1 MIRLQASPVDLRIA
15 NALNRDLTMHIVDGA
30 LSSEVVVTGAVFAVA
45 GIGYGLR
52 KIDIDA
58 MPRVAMMSAVF
69 FIASLIHVPVGP
81 SSAHLIVNGLAGL
94 MLGWAVF
101 PAIFIGLLLQAVFF
115 GFGGITVLGVN
126 TINIALPAV
135 LMWWL
140 VSPFLV
146 RAEGKSI
153 LLAGFVAGC
162 GAIALSSIMVG
173 LSLAASGQE
182 FVPTAK
188 LVVMSH
194 IPVMVVEDILS
205 AGALQRVKK
214 VRPVMLAP
222 VGSLRSAA

>member
-1 MIRLQASPVDLRIA
+1 LIRLQASPVDLRIA

-194 IPVMVVEDILS
+194 IPVMVVEGILT
-205 AGALQRVKK
+205 AAAVHLVKK

>member
-1 MIRLQASPVDLRIA
+1 
-15 NALNRDLTMHIVDGA
+15 MHIVDGA
-30 LSSEVVVTGAVFAVA
+30 LSSEVVVTGAVLAVT
-45 GIGYGLR
+45 GISYGLR

-69 FIASLIHVPVGP
+69 FVASLIHVPVGP

-94 MLGWAVF
+94 MLGWSVF

-126 TINIALPAV
+126 TVNIALPAV

-140 VSPFLV
+140 VSPFLA
-146 RAEGKSI
+146 RAEGKLV
-153 LLAGFVAGC
+153 LLAGFVAGS
-162 GAIALSSIMVG
+162 GAIALSSMMVG

-194 IPVMVVEDILS
+194 IPVMVVEGILT
-205 AGALQRVKK
+205 AAAVHLVKK
-214 VRPVMLAP
+214 VRPVMLTPA
-222 VGSLRSAA
+222 GSLRSVA

>member
-1 MIRLQASPVDLRIA
+1 
-15 NALNRDLTMHIVDGA
+15 MHIVDGA
-30 LSSEVVVTGAVFAVA
+30 LSSEVIVAGAVFAVA

-69 FIASLIHVPVGP
+69 FVASLIHVPVGP

-140 VSPFLV
+140 VSPFLA

-153 LLAGFVAGC
+153 LLAGFVAGA

-194 IPVMVVEDILS
+194 IPVMVVEGILT
-205 AGALQRVKK
+205 AAAVHLVKK
-214 VRPVMLAP
+214 VRPVMLTP

>member
-1 MIRLQASPVDLRIA
+1 
-15 NALNRDLTMHIVDGA
+15 MHIVDGA
-30 LSSEVVVTGAVFAVA
+30 LSSEVVVAGAVFAVA

-140 VSPFLV
+140 VSPFLA

-153 LLAGFVAGC
+153 LLAGFVAGS

-194 IPVMVVEDILS
+194 IPVMVVEGILT
-205 AGALQRVKK
+205 AAAVHLVKK
-214 VRPVMLAP
+214 VRPVMLAT